1 MHQNRQESMQR
12 KDKEK
17 QWKRVARRKDELKEE
32 DKKKEVR

>member
-1 MHQNRQESMQR
+1 MQR